1 MNQYHQ
7 EILEKIRENKGTGH
21 TSQPEDYTGSTHF
34 GYGLS
39 VPLHRKIIKEW
50 VSEHKS
56 LTFDK
61 FINLLNS
68 LFAGESMDEKTTG
81 GKLLE
86 YMPKLRVQINPELL
100 DKWLDELVGW
110 AEIDSLCQGS
120 FTAKDL
126 LAKWDQWEEEIHKL
140 SRSEK
145 ISKRRASL
153 VLLTSPVGENDDKK
167 LSRLSFEMIDRL
179 KDEKD
184 ILITKAISWLLRSLI
199 KNYREEVSEYL
210 KNNQDT
216 LPKIAIRETTRKL
229 ETGKK

>member
-1 MNQYHQ
+1 MNNYHH
-7 EILEKIRENKGTGH
+7 EILEKIKEHRGTGH
-21 TSQPEDYTGSTHF
+21 TSQPSNYTGSTHF

-39 VPLHRKIIKEW
+39 VPTHRQITKQWAKT
-50 VSEHKS
+50 HQD
-56 LTFDK
+56 LTLDEFVD
-61 FINLLNS
+61 LLNS

-86 YMPKLRVQINPELL
+86 YTPKLRAQISPNLL
-100 DKWLDELVGW
+100 DTWIGELVGW

-120 FTAKDL
+120 FTSKDF
-126 LAKWDQWEEEIHKL
+126 LANWDLWEKEINKL
-140 SRSEK
+140 SLSEN

-153 VLLTSPVGENDDKK
+153 VLLTGPVGENDDKK

-184 ILITKAISWLLRSLI
+184 ILITKAISWLLRTLI
-199 KNYREEVSEYL
+199 EHHREEVRLYIE
-210 KNNQDT
+210 KNKDT
-216 LPKIAIRETTRKL
+216 LPKIAIRETKRKL